1 MALHVHRATGMQ
13 IKHTDTV
20 NISLQF
26 RIIDKSPISYVILYR
41 QIIPLRYKTRV
52 MKILCTII
60 LKYLTFNT
68 YTLVAS
74 RKKIALHTRS
84 HQKLGTHCCVQRSP
98 TNRLD
103 RFLQQKVKQCGSKH
117 YYHLIQLK
125 KNKNQRYI
133 AKINKISWQAKAL
146 TALHKSLNLTAKQR
160 MQRLP
165 EARSSFICNVSELL

>member
-1 MALHVHRATGMQ
+1 MFTEQLECKSNRLIQSTFHFNFVLLTNHLLAMWFY
-13 IKHTDTV
+13 TDKLSHYDTK
-20 NISLQF
+20 L
-26 RIIDKSPISYVILYR
+26 
-41 QIIPLRYKTRV
+41 KTRV
-52 MKILCTII
+52 MKILWAII

-74 RKKIALHTRS
+74 RKKRALHTRS

-98 TNRLD
+98 TNRLN

-117 YYHLIQLK
+117 YYHLIRLK

-146 TALHKSLNLTAKQR
+146 TALQKSLNLTAKQR

-165 EARSSFICNVSELL
+165 EARSSFLCNVSELL